1 MADPF
6 YHVSATAQCQHSSGQ
21 ITVVSSNTRVKVSG
35 QAVATLSDT
44 FTVAGCPFTVA
55 SKAQPCTTVQFLS
68 PATRVKVMGQAAIL
82 KTSAGVCKSAEQAPQ
97 GKPSITV
104 TQTRAKGT

>member
-6 YHVSATAQCQHSSGQ
+6 YHVGATGQCQHSSGL
-21 ITVVSSNTRVKVSG
+21 ITVVSTNQRVKVSG
-35 QAVATLSDT
+35 QPVATMGDT
-44 FTVAGCPFTVA
+44 FTVAGCLFTVG
-55 SKAQPCTTVQFLS
+55 SKAQPCTTVQFLTA
-68 PATRVKVMGQAAIL
+68 ATRVKVLGQAAIL
-82 KTSAGVCKSAEQAPQ
+82 KTSTGVCKSAEQAPQ